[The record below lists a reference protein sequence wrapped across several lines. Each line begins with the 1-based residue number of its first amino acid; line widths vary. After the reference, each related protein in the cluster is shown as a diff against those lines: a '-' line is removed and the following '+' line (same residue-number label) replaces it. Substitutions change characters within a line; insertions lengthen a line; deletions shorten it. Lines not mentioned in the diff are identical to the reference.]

1 MLDSFRS
8 EPTIND
14 NPESGLGLIEIVVSM
29 FIIALLA
36 MAFLPLLVRSFTTT
50 TLNTTI
56 TTATQLLSSNMEQ
69 LRSNQTPTTCARVT
83 SYANATIAVVTDQRG
98 VSLQAHRSVACPG
111 TYPGV
116 ATFRAWVTEGAGTTA
131 TAEATTLV
139 YVGSAS

>member
-1 MLDSFRS
+1 MFDSFRS

-69 LRSNQTPTTCARVT
+69 LRSNQTPTCATVT